1 MEKII
6 LVSLITTLGP
16 IEIKLFT
23 EEAPE
28 TTKNFIEYVE
38 SGFFD
43 ETIFHR
49 VIPGFVIQG
58 GGHTSGMNRKDT
70 LAPIQNE
77 ANKIADNDQPNREVH
92 LTNGKNACNMLKQ
105 YVAISIHTQPKEFP
119 SSRSLCFH
127 MSKHIS
133 YVNNQSHSHDC
144 VTHMV
149 ENNIAMSNMNDSGYE
164 VVLFLWKRCF
174 KSYFF

>member
-1 MEKII
+1 MSSNRNTWLNVTNDYGENNDYAITSNNYI
-6 LVSLITTLGP
+6 ANNAGQNQFTNIPEVPLSLT
-16 IEIKLFT
+16 KL
-23 EEAPE
+23 
-28 TTKNFIEYVE
+28 
-38 SGFFD
+38 
-43 ETIFHR
+43 
-49 VIPGFVIQG
+49 IQ
-58 GGHTSGMNRKDT
+58 
-70 LAPIQNE
+70 AIQNE

-164 VVLFLWKRCF
+164 VVLFL
-174 KSYFF
+174 